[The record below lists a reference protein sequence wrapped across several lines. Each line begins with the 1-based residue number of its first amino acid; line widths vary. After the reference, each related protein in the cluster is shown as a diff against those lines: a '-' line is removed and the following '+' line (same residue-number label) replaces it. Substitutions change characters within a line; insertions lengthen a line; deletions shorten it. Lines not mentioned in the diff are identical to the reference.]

1 MLSIMIMMWLYIIL
15 GLLILVSSADFLV
28 RGAVNLSNIFKISP
42 YIIAGTL
49 VAFGT
54 SAPELF
60 VSGIASYSGNPGAAI
75 GNILGSNIANV
86 FLALGIAAIIINI
99 SPPKNAFQIDIK
111 VLAASSIILIILLFN
126 ISLVYWWVGL
136 ILILSLF
143 IYIFYIIKF
152 SDVNNVEENNKQ
164 NLSLSKALI
173 FFFIGL
179 IGVSLG
185 AKLLTEGSIDLA
197 RYFGIRET
205 IIGLGVLAFGT
216 SLPEVATSIIAA
228 IKKENNIAI
237 GNIVGSNIFNIL
249 GIGGVTILISGN
261 EALKANPNLLTISD
275 TLPFILSSIIL
286 VAFYKY
292 RLVVNRLYG
301 VLFVTSYLV
310 WISFIFIK

>member
-1 MLSIMIMMWLYIIL
+1 MWLYIIL

-205 IIGLGVLAFGT
+205 IIGLGILAFGT

-292 RLVVNRLYG
+292 RLVLNRLYG

-310 WISFIFIK
+310 WISFIFIN

>member
-1 MLSIMIMMWLYIIL
+1 MWLYIIL

-173 FFFIGL
+173 LFFIGL

-205 IIGLGVLAFGT
+205 IVGLGVLAFGT
-216 SLPEVATSIIAA
+216 SLPEVVTSIIAA

>member
-1 MLSIMIMMWLYIIL
+1 MIMMWLYIIL

-205 IIGLGVLAFGT
+205 IIGLGILAFGT

-301 VLFVTSYLV
+301 VLFVSSYLV

>member
-1 MLSIMIMMWLYIIL
+1 MMWLYIIL
-15 GLLILVSSADFLV
+15 GLIILVTSGDFLV

-86 FLALGIAAIIINI
+86 FLALGITAIIVNI
-99 SPPKNAFQIDIK
+99 SPPKNNFQMDIK
-111 VLAASSIILIILLFN
+111 VLVASSIILVILFLN
-126 ISLVYWWVGL
+126 IPFLYWWVGL

-143 IYIFYIIKF
+143 IYIFYIIKL
-152 SDVNNVEENNKQ
+152 SDVNDIEESNQ
-164 NLSLSKALI
+164 QDISLSKSLI
-173 FFFIGL
+173 LFSIGL

-261 EALKANPNLLTISD
+261 EALKSNPNIFIMSD
-275 TLPFILSSIIL
+275 ALPFILSTIVLAI
-286 VAFYKY
+286 FYKY
-292 RLVVNRLYG
+292 RLVLSRTYGLTFVMLY
-301 VLFVTSYLV
+301 LI
-310 WISFIFIK
+310 WIMFIFTS

>member
-1 MLSIMIMMWLYIIL
+1 MMWLYIIL
-15 GLLILVSSADFLV
+15 GLIILVTSGDFLV

-60 VSGIASYSGNPGAAI
+60 VSGIASYSGNSGAAI

-86 FLALGIAAIIINI
+86 FLALGITAIIVNI
-99 SPPKNAFQIDIK
+99 SPPKNNFQMDIK
-111 VLAASSIILIILLFN
+111 VLVASSIILVILFLNMSF
-126 ISLVYWWVGL
+126 LYWWMGL

-152 SDVNNVEENNKQ
+152 SDINEVEENNKQ
-164 NLSLSKALI
+164 DISLSKSLI
-173 FFFIGL
+173 LFSIGL
-179 IGVSLG
+179 IGISLG
-185 AKLLTEGSIDLA
+185 AKLLTSGSIDLA

-261 EALKANPNLLTISD
+261 EALKSNPNLFIMSD
-275 TLPFILSSIIL
+275 ALPFILSTIVL
-286 VAFYKY
+286 VIFYKY
-292 RLVVNRLYG
+292 CLVFSRIYG
-301 VLFVTSYLV
+301 LIFVMFYLT
-310 WISFIFIK
+310 WIIFIFTS

>member
-1 MLSIMIMMWLYIIL
+1 MMWIYIIL
-15 GLLILVSSADFLV
+15 GLLILVSSGDFLV
-28 RGAVNLSNIFKISP
+28 RGAVSLSNIFKISP

-86 FLALGIAAIIINI
+86 FLALGITAIIVVV
-99 SPPKNAFQIDIK
+99 SPPKNTFQLDIM
-111 VLAASSIILIILLFN
+111 VLLGSSIIVLILLFN
-126 ISLVYWWVGL
+126 RSIAYWWVGL
-136 ILILSLF
+136 ILIFCLF
-143 IYIFYIIKF
+143 LYIFYIIKF
-152 SDVNNVEENNKQ
+152 SDYNSIEESNKE
-164 NLSLSKALI
+164 NFSLAKALMI
-173 FFFIGL
+173 FVLGL

-185 AKLLTEGSIDLA
+185 AKLLTVGSIDLA

-205 IIGLGVLAFGT
+205 VIGLGILAFGT

-228 IKKENNIAI
+228 IKKENNIAV

-249 GIGGVTILISGN
+249 GIGGVTIVISGN
-261 EALKANPNLLTISD
+261 EALKSFPNLLTISD
-275 TLPFILSSIIL
+275 IIPFMLSTIIL

-292 RLVVNRLYG
+292 RYVLGRVYG
-301 VLFVTSYLV
+301 VLFVTFYLL
-310 WISFIFIK
+310 WILYIFLN

>member
-1 MLSIMIMMWLYIIL
+1 MWLYIIL
-15 GLLILVSSADFLV
+15 GLIILVTSGDFLV

-86 FLALGIAAIIINI
+86 FLALGITAIIVNI
-99 SPPKNAFQIDIK
+99 SPPKNNFQMDIK
-111 VLAASSIILIILLFN
+111 VLVASSIILVILFLNMSF
-126 ISLVYWWVGL
+126 LYWWIGL

-152 SDVNNVEENNKQ
+152 SDINEVEENNKQ
-164 NLSLSKALI
+164 DISLSKSLI
-173 FFFIGL
+173 LFSIGL
-179 IGVSLG
+179 IGISLG
-185 AKLLTEGSIDLA
+185 AKLLTSGSIDLA

-261 EALKANPNLLTISD
+261 EALKSNPNLFIMSD
-275 TLPFILSSIIL
+275 ALPFILSTIVL
-286 VAFYKY
+286 VIFYKY
-292 RLVVNRLYG
+292 CLVLSRIYG
-301 VLFVTSYLV
+301 LIFVMFYLT
-310 WISFIFIK
+310 WIIFIFTS

>member
-1 MLSIMIMMWLYIIL
+1 MIMMWLYIIL

-111 VLAASSIILIILLFN
+111 ILAASSIILIILLFN

-173 FFFIGL
+173 LFFIGL

-205 IIGLGVLAFGT
+205 IVGLGVLAFGT
-216 SLPEVATSIIAA
+216 SLPEVVTSIIAA

-286 VAFYKY
+286 IAFYKY
-292 RLVVNRLYG
+292 RLVLNRLYG

-310 WISFIFIK
+310 WISFIFIN

>member
-1 MLSIMIMMWLYIIL
+1 MMWLYIIL
-15 GLLILVSSADFLV
+15 GLLILVSSGDFLV
-28 RGAVNLSNIFKISP
+28 RGAVSLSNIFNISP

-86 FLALGIAAIIINI
+86 FLALGITAIIVVV
-99 SPPKNAFQIDIK
+99 SPPKNTFQLDIK
-111 VLAASSIILIILLFN
+111 VLLSSSIIFLILLFN
-126 ISLVYWWVGL
+126 RSIAYWWVGL
-136 ILILSLF
+136 ILIFCLF
-143 IYIFYIIKF
+143 LYIFYIIKF
-152 SDVNNVEENNKQ
+152 SDYNSIEESNKE
-164 NLSLSKALI
+164 NFSLAKALMI
-173 FFFIGL
+173 FVLGL

-185 AKLLTEGSIDLA
+185 AKLLTVGSIDLA

-205 IIGLGVLAFGT
+205 VIGLGILAFGT

-228 IKKENNIAI
+228 IKKENNIAV

-249 GIGGVTILISGN
+249 GIGGVTIVISGN
-261 EALKANPNLLTISD
+261 EALKSFPNLLTISD
-275 TLPFILSSIIL
+275 IIPFMLSTIIL

-292 RLVVNRLYG
+292 RYVLGRVYG
-301 VLFVTSYLV
+301 VLFVSFYLL
-310 WISFIFIK
+310 WILYIFLN

>member
-1 MLSIMIMMWLYIIL
+1 MIMMWLYIIL

-173 FFFIGL
+173 LFFIGL

-205 IIGLGVLAFGT
+205 IVGLGVLAFGT
-216 SLPEVATSIIAA
+216 SLPEVVTSIIAA

-292 RLVVNRLYG
+292 RLVLNRLYG
-301 VLFVTSYLV
+301 LLFVTSYLV

>member
-1 MLSIMIMMWLYIIL
+1 MIMMWLYIIL

-152 SDVNNVEENNKQ
+152 SDVNNVEENNNK

-173 FFFIGL
+173 LFFIGL

-205 IIGLGVLAFGT
+205 IVGLGVLAFGT

>member
-1 MLSIMIMMWLYIIL
+1 MMWIYIIL
-15 GLLILVSSADFLV
+15 GLLILVSSGDFLV
-28 RGAVNLSNIFKISP
+28 RGAVSLSNIFKISP

-86 FLALGIAAIIINI
+86 FLALGITAIIVVI
-99 SPPKNAFQIDIK
+99 SPPKNTFQLDIK
-111 VLAASSIILIILLFN
+111 VLLGSSIIFLILLFN
-126 ISLVYWWVGL
+126 RSIAYWWVGL
-136 ILILSLF
+136 ILIFCLF
-143 IYIFYIIKF
+143 LYIFYIIKF
-152 SDVNNVEENNKQ
+152 SDYNSIEESNKE
-164 NLSLSKALI
+164 NFSLAKALTI
-173 FFFIGL
+173 FVLGL

-185 AKLLTEGSIDLA
+185 AKLLTVGSIDVA

-205 IIGLGVLAFGT
+205 IIGLGILAFGT

-228 IKKENNIAI
+228 IKKENNIAV

-249 GIGGVTILISGN
+249 GIGGVTIVISGN
-261 EALKANPNLLTISD
+261 EALKSFPNLLTISD
-275 TLPFILSSIIL
+275 IIPFMLSTIIL

-292 RLVVNRLYG
+292 RYVLGRVYG
-301 VLFVTSYLV
+301 VLFVTFYLL
-310 WISFIFIK
+310 WILYIFLN

>member
-1 MLSIMIMMWLYIIL
+1 MIMMWLYIIL

-205 IIGLGVLAFGT
+205 IIGLGILAFGT

-286 VAFYKY
+286 VAFYQY

>member
-1 MLSIMIMMWLYIIL
+1 MMWIYIIL
-15 GLLILVSSADFLV
+15 GLLILVSSGDFLV
-28 RGAVNLSNIFKISP
+28 RGAVSLSNIFKISP

-86 FLALGIAAIIINI
+86 FLALGITAIIVVI
-99 SPPKNAFQIDIK
+99 SPPKNTFQLDIK
-111 VLAASSIILIILLFN
+111 VLLGSSIIFLILLFN
-126 ISLVYWWVGL
+126 RSIAYWWVGL
-136 ILILSLF
+136 ILIFCLF
-143 IYIFYIIKF
+143 LYIFYIIKF
-152 SDVNNVEENNKQ
+152 SDYNSIEESNKE
-164 NLSLSKALI
+164 NFSLAKALTI
-173 FFFIGL
+173 FVLGL

-185 AKLLTEGSIDLA
+185 AKLFTVGSIDLA

-205 IIGLGVLAFGT
+205 VIGLGILAFGT

-228 IKKENNIAI
+228 IRKENNIAV

-249 GIGGVTILISGN
+249 GIGGVTIVISGN
-261 EALKANPNLLTISD
+261 EALKSFPNLLTISD
-275 TLPFILSSIIL
+275 IIPFMLSTIIL

-292 RLVVNRLYG
+292 RYVLGRVYG
-301 VLFVTSYLV
+301 VLFVTFYLL
-310 WISFIFIK
+310 WILYIFLN

>member
-1 MLSIMIMMWLYIIL
+1 MWLYIIL

>member
-1 MLSIMIMMWLYIIL
+1 MMWFYIIL
-15 GLLILVSSADFLV
+15 GLIILVTSGDFLV

-86 FLALGIAAIIINI
+86 FLALGITAIIVNI
-99 SPPKNAFQIDIK
+99 SPPKNNFQMDIK
-111 VLAASSIILIILLFN
+111 VLVASSIILVILFLNMSF
-126 ISLVYWWVGL
+126 LYWWIGL

-152 SDVNNVEENNKQ
+152 SDMKEVEENNKQ
-164 NLSLSKALI
+164 DISLSKSLI
-173 FFFIGL
+173 LFSIGL

-185 AKLLTEGSIDLA
+185 AKLLTSGSIDLA

-261 EALKANPNLLTISD
+261 EALKSNPNLFIMSD
-275 TLPFILSSIIL
+275 ALPFILSTIVL
-286 VAFYKY
+286 VIFYKY
-292 RLVVNRLYG
+292 CLVLSRIYG
-301 VLFVTSYLV
+301 LIFVMFYLT
-310 WISFIFIK
+310 WIIFIFTS

>member
-1 MLSIMIMMWLYIIL
+1 MIMMWLYIIL

-164 NLSLSKALI
+164 NSSLSKALI
-173 FFFIGL
+173 LIFIGL

-301 VLFVTSYLV
+301 VLFVSSYLV

>member
-1 MLSIMIMMWLYIIL
+1 MMWIYIIL
-15 GLLILVSSADFLV
+15 GLLILVSSGDFLV
-28 RGAVNLSNIFKISP
+28 RGAVSLSNIFKISP

-86 FLALGIAAIIINI
+86 FLALGITAIIVVI
-99 SPPKNAFQIDIK
+99 SPPKNTFQLDIK
-111 VLAASSIILIILLFN
+111 VLLGSSIIFLILLFN
-126 ISLVYWWVGL
+126 RSIAYWWVGL
-136 ILILSLF
+136 ILIFCLF
-143 IYIFYIIKF
+143 LYIFYIIKF
-152 SDVNNVEENNKQ
+152 SDYNSIEESNKE
-164 NLSLSKALI
+164 NISLAKALTI
-173 FFFIGL
+173 FVLGL

-185 AKLLTEGSIDLA
+185 AKLFTVGSIDLA

-205 IIGLGVLAFGT
+205 IIGLGILAFGT

-228 IKKENNIAI
+228 IRKENNIAV

-249 GIGGVTILISGN
+249 GIGGVTIVISGN
-261 EALKANPNLLTISD
+261 EALKSFPNLLTISD
-275 TLPFILSSIIL
+275 IIPFMLSTIIL

-292 RLVVNRLYG
+292 RYVLGRVYG
-301 VLFVTSYLV
+301 VLFVTFYLL
-310 WISFIFIK
+310 WILYIFLN

>member
-1 MLSIMIMMWLYIIL
+1 MIMMWLYIIL

-111 VLAASSIILIILLFN
+111 ILAASSIILIILLFN
-126 ISLVYWWVGL
+126 ISLAYWWVGL

-173 FFFIGL
+173 LFFIGL

-205 IIGLGVLAFGT
+205 IVGLGVLAFGT
-216 SLPEVATSIIAA
+216 SLPEVVTSIIAA

-292 RLVVNRLYG
+292 RLVLNRLYG

-310 WISFIFIK
+310 WISFIFIN

>member
-1 MLSIMIMMWLYIIL
+1 MIMMWLYIIL

-99 SPPKNAFQIDIK
+99 SPPKNTFQIDIK
-111 VLAASSIILIILLFN
+111 ILAASSIILIILLFN

-173 FFFIGL
+173 LFFIGL

-205 IIGLGVLAFGT
+205 IVGLGVLAFGT
-216 SLPEVATSIIAA
+216 SLPEVVTSIIAA

-292 RLVVNRLYG
+292 RLVLNRLYG

>member
-1 MLSIMIMMWLYIIL
+1 MIMMWLYIIL

-111 VLAASSIILIILLFN
+111 ILAASSIILIILLFN

-173 FFFIGL
+173 LFFIGL

-205 IIGLGVLAFGT
+205 IVGLGVLAFGT
-216 SLPEVATSIIAA
+216 SLPEVVTSIIAA

-292 RLVVNRLYG
+292 RLVLNRLYG
-301 VLFVTSYLV
+301 VLIVTSYLV

>member
-1 MLSIMIMMWLYIIL
+1 MIMMWLYIIL

-205 IIGLGVLAFGT
+205 IVGLGVLAFGT
-216 SLPEVATSIIAA
+216 SLPEVVTSIIAA

>member
-1 MLSIMIMMWLYIIL
+1 MIMMWLYIIL

-99 SPPKNAFQIDIK
+99 SPPKNAFQIDIMI
-111 VLAASSIILIILLFN
+111 LAASSIILIILLFN

-173 FFFIGL
+173 LFFIGL

-205 IIGLGVLAFGT
+205 IVGLGVLAFGT
-216 SLPEVATSIIAA
+216 SLPEVVTSIIAA

-292 RLVVNRLYG
+292 RLVLNRLYG

>member
-1 MLSIMIMMWLYIIL
+1 MWIYIIL
-15 GLLILVSSADFLV
+15 GLLILVSSGDFLV
-28 RGAVNLSNIFKISP
+28 RGAVSLSNIFKISP

-86 FLALGIAAIIINI
+86 FLALGITAIIVVV
-99 SPPKNAFQIDIK
+99 SPPKNTFQLDIK
-111 VLAASSIILIILLFN
+111 VLLGSSIIFLILLFN
-126 ISLVYWWVGL
+126 RSIAYWWVGL
-136 ILILSLF
+136 ILIFCLF
-143 IYIFYIIKF
+143 LYIFYIIKF
-152 SDVNNVEENNKQ
+152 SDYNSIEESNKE
-164 NLSLSKALI
+164 NFSLAKALTI
-173 FFFIGL
+173 FVLGL

-185 AKLLTEGSIDLA
+185 AKLLTVGSIDLA

-205 IIGLGVLAFGT
+205 VIGLGILAFGT

-228 IKKENNIAI
+228 IKKENNIAV

-249 GIGGVTILISGN
+249 GIGGVTIVISGN
-261 EALKANPNLLTISD
+261 EALKSFPNLLTISD
-275 TLPFILSSIIL
+275 IIPFMLSTIIL

-292 RLVVNRLYG
+292 RYVLGRVYG
-301 VLFVTSYLV
+301 VLFVTFYLL
-310 WISFIFIK
+310 WILYIFLN